1 MSLQITRYGTRMVT
15 QQGRQEI
22 IANLAEMVQ
31 SLLEQF
37 RKEVRIQPEQVGQ
50 DGSSNV
56 LDLELTLLL
65 PQLIFLC
72 VYSALLRY
80 AR

>member
-1 MSLQITRYGTRMVT
+1 MAT
-15 QQGRQEI
+15 QQGGQEI

-37 RKEVRIQPEQVGQ
+37 RKEVRIQPEQVRL
-50 DGSSNV
+50 DVLSNV
-56 LDLELTLLL
+56 LDFKLTLCL

-72 VYSALLRY
+72 VYSAFLRC